1 MQSRPLQRLF
11 SVAALVLALGIMV
24 GSSHVAAQEP
34 TATPAHSTASSR
46 SHETA
51 DAANAETGKAEENE
65 KNEYRHAPVVQT
77 IARLLH
83 LDVETA
89 ARLFEIINATVIIL
103 LILIPLARVMPKL
116 LRKRTEK
123 VRSDLESA
131 RKVTQDANARLSAVE
146 AKLSSL
152 GDEIAKFRTEVEQ
165 QILLDEQRGK
175 AALEEESARIVA
187 AAEQEIS
194 VAAAQAKRTLRHFAA
209 DLAIDRAAKQLVLT
223 PEADRAL
230 ISEFIGEAAKGG
242 QN

>member
-1 MQSRPLQRLF
+1 MQSRLLRRILSF
-11 SVAALVLALGIMV
+11 VAIVMLAIGIAVRPCHLG
-24 GSSHVAAQEP
+24 AQESAAP
-34 TATPAHSTASSR
+34 QSQPAASQ
-46 SHETA
+46 SHA
-51 DAANAETGKAEENE
+51 PVDAANSETGKSEENE

-89 ARLFEIINATVIIL
+89 ARLFEIINATIIIL

-131 RKVTQDANARLSAVE
+131 RKITQDANARLSAVE

-152 GDEIAKFRTEVEQ
+152 GDEIARFRSEVEQ
-165 QILLDEQRGK
+165 QIQLDEQRGK
-175 AALEEESARIVA
+175 AVLEEESARIVA
-187 AAEQEIS
+187 AAGQEIS

-209 DLAIDRAAKQLVLT
+209 ELAIDQAAKQLVLT

-230 ISEFIGEAAKGG
+230 IAEFVSESAKGG